1 MSLIIYY
8 LYEDCVLQYF
18 NFDPDK
24 SLNHASTYH
33 IVMVNQLY
41 RLFLLLLLCQ
51 LWNKAMLIYK
61 NLQLKISDEVLHPFM
76 EVKACTTE
84 VCNVISAN
92 A

>member
-1 MSLIIYY
+1 MTEIANVNLLQDEKNVIMSLIIYY

-41 RLFLLLLLCQ
+41 
-51 LWNKAMLIYK
+51 
-61 NLQLKISDEVLHPFM
+61 
-76 EVKACTTE
+76 
-84 VCNVISAN
+84 
-92 A
+92 